1 MLGTAIAQIASIVFF
16 VLIVFFLINVVDF
29 MKRKSR
35 NDEKMIQTLEKILE
49 RLPETKELN
58 HRSGK

>member
-29 MKRKSR
+29 MKRKPR